1 MTDFGKT
8 LKPFHIRHMKRFYVY
23 ILCDRSRGS
32 MYVGVTS
39 DLIRRVYEHRAKTV
53 DGYTKRKGIDRLVYF
68 DVIDQAPDAIL
79 YEKKLKKWKRDW
91 KFNLIERSNPHWS
104 DLYPH
109 LF

>member
-1 MTDFGKT
+1 
-8 LKPFHIRHMKRFYVY
+8 
-23 ILCDRSRGS
+23 

-91 KFNLIERSNPHWS
+91 KFNLIERSNPLLVGFIPAPLLTPSS
-104 DLYPH
+104 DTC
-109 LF
+109 

>member
-1 MTDFGKT
+1 MPT
-8 LKPFHIRHMKRFYVY
+8 PFHIRLMKRFYVY
-23 ILCDRSRGS
+23 ILCDRPRGS
-32 MYVGVTS
+32 LYVGVTS
-39 DLIRRVYEHRAKTV
+39 DLIKRMYQHRTKLI

-68 DVIDQAPDAIL
+68 DSIDHAPDAIL

-104 DLYPH
+104 DLYPQ